1 MTSEIIVRYLHFL
14 SIFCLFAALVMEHL
28 LIGKTMTRGEIKKLS
43 VIDSIYG
50 ATAIVVLISGL
61 LLWFVVGKPAD
72 YYTQN
77 AVFHTKLLLF
87 VIIAALSVYP
97 TLFYIKNR
105 KGDPNENVNL
115 PKPVVMVV
123 RMELLL
129 LAAMPLLATM
139 MSRGIGYFG

>member
-43 VIDSIYG
+43 VIDNIYG